1 MRHNDDRSG
10 TRTFDMKP
18 LPRTQHALLVR
29 TDFSNPQAWDD
40 LRRAIHDPTGL
51 FVTSLTFVDD
61 PAYTG
66 LTRAD
71 LLSLDEND
79 RPTFVFIADT
89 ESMRHP
95 DHPVL
100 VLDIFDA
107 SGPVFRAIPSQI
119 PSIETNLS
127 LGNMDAEDFAGSA
140 GPDGI
145 FRGF

>member
-1 MRHNDDRSG
+1 M
-10 TRTFDMKP
+10 
-18 LPRTQHALLVR
+18 LIR
-29 TDFSNPQAWDD
+29 TDFSNPEAWAG
-40 LRRAIHDPTGL
+40 LRQAIHDPTGL

-66 LTRAD
+66 LTRAN
-71 LLSLDEND
+71 LLSLDEHE
-79 RPTFVFIADT
+79 RPTFVFIADAET
-89 ESMRHP
+89 MQHP

-100 VLDIFDA
+100 VLDIFGA
-107 SGPVFRAIPSQI
+107 SGIEFRAIPSQI

-127 LGNMDAEDFAGSA
+127 LGNMDAEEFASSA